1 MFIIGK
7 VQCLFCECD
16 HVYLI
21 SEGKMRRA
29 SSILRKHRASE
40 KVYVPSNARDNHYVI
55 AEMPLTDEL
64 VDLVGEVIDLT
75 LDQPYQKFYQKLAK
89 MAFDVVEQCNI
100 EHANFVANNRLVR
113 VRNSDEQQVLHTD
126 KQSFFFYSPKHN
138 STFKGYFDGAVRS
151 NKVKFLFLA
160 TGEGLRENA
169 AAFHQKVLE
178 AVRILSQK
186 IGLKTDSLKVR
197 DHQHITY
204 DVFARAK
211 GHKES
216 ISHAF
221 REIPTRYQHQGVV
234 VEGDYNAV
242 TYAVVSMPMTRRL
255 LKGTAIDYESDKP
268 FEQLYSKI
276 SDAFILANAKYKLS
290 HATMIANGLS
300 PIVRF
305 DENASTIVNGDIIS
319 LGYNSHHE
327 SRDIS
332 SQWQGAKLVDT
343 IRLVFFATDFDE
355 THKTYGKFVNQV
367 TRAVGTIADELNW
380 KKEHDYMLMRF
391 NQQLVRRV

>member
-1 MFIIGK
+1 
-7 VQCLFCECD
+7 
-16 HVYLI
+16 
-21 SEGKMRRA
+21 MRRA
-29 SSILRKHRASE
+29 SSILRKHRTSD
-40 KVYVPSNARDNHYVI
+40 KVYVPANARDNHYVI

-64 VDLVGEVIDLT
+64 IDLVGEVVDLT
-75 LDQPYQKFYQKLAK
+75 IEQPYHKFYQKLAK
-89 MAFDVVEQCNI
+89 IAFDVVEDGNI

-126 KQSFFFYSPKHN
+126 KQSFFFYSPMHN

-160 TGEGLRENA
+160 TGENLRENA
-169 AAFHQKVLE
+169 AGFHQKVLK
-178 AVRILSQK
+178 AVSVLSQK
-186 IGLKTDSLKVR
+186 IGLKTGALKVR

-204 DVFARAK
+204 DIFAREK
-211 GHKES
+211 GNKES
-216 ISHAF
+216 ISHTF
-221 REIPTRYQHQGVV
+221 REISTRYQHQNVV
-234 VEGDYNAV
+234 VDDNSTAV

-255 LKGTAIDYESDKP
+255 LKGTEIDYDSNKP
-268 FEQLYSKI
+268 FEQLYTKI
-276 SDAFILANAKYKLS
+276 SQAFNLANKKHQLS
-290 HATMIANGLS
+290 HAAMIANGLA

-305 DENASTIVNGDIIS
+305 DENAATTVNGDIIS
-319 LGYNSHHE
+319 LGYNPRHE

-332 SQWQGAKLVDT
+332 SQWQGGKLVDT

-367 TRAVGTIADELNW
+367 TQAVATIADELNW
-380 KKEHDYMLMRF
+380 KKDHDYMLMRF

>member
-1 MFIIGK
+1 
-7 VQCLFCECD
+7 
-16 HVYLI
+16 
-21 SEGKMRRA
+21 MRRA

-55 AEMPLTDEL
+55 AEMPLTGEL
-64 VDLVGEVIDLT
+64 IDLVGQVVDLT
-75 LDQPYQKFYQKLAK
+75 LEQPYQKFYQKLAK
-89 MAFDVVEQCNI
+89 IAFDVVEECNI

-160 TGEGLRENA
+160 TGNNLRENA
-169 AAFHQKVLE
+169 AVFHQKVLN
-178 AVRILSQK
+178 AVSILSQR
-186 IGLKTDSLKVR
+186 IGLKAGALKVR

-204 DVFARAK
+204 DVFSREK

-216 ISHAF
+216 ISHTF
-221 REIPTRYQHQGVV
+221 REITTRYQHQNIMVD
-234 VEGDYNAV
+234 GDHTAV
-242 TYAVVSMPMTRRL
+242 TYAVVSLPMTRRL
-255 LKGTAIDYESDKP
+255 LKGTEIDYESEKP
-268 FEQLYSKI
+268 FELLYTKI
-276 SDAFILANAKYKLS
+276 SKAFIKANEKYQLK
-290 HATMIANGLS
+290 HAAMIANGLS

-305 DENASTIVNGDIIS
+305 DENASTIINGDIIS
-319 LGYNSHHE
+319 LGYNPHHE
-327 SRDIS
+327 SRNIS
-332 SQWQGAKLVDT
+332 SQWQGGKLVDT

-367 TRAVGTIADELNW
+367 TQVVAAIADDLDW
-380 KKEHDYMLMRF
+380 KKDHDYMLMRF

>member
-1 MFIIGK
+1 
-7 VQCLFCECD
+7 
-16 HVYLI
+16 
-21 SEGKMRRA
+21 MRRA
-29 SSILRKHRASE
+29 SSILRKHRTSE
-40 KVYVPSNARDNHYVI
+40 KVYVPANARDNHYVI

-64 VDLVGEVIDLT
+64 IDLVGEVVDLT
-75 LDQPYQKFYQKLAK
+75 IEQPYLKFYQKLAK
-89 MAFDVVEQCNI
+89 IAFDVVEDGNI

-126 KQSFFFYSPKHN
+126 KQSFFFYSPMHN

-160 TGEGLRENA
+160 TGENLRENA
-169 AAFHQKVLE
+169 AGFHQKVLK
-178 AVRILSQK
+178 AVSVLSQK
-186 IGLKTDSLKVR
+186 IGLKIGALKVR

-204 DVFARAK
+204 DIFAREK
-211 GHKES
+211 GNKES
-216 ISHAF
+216 ISHTF
-221 REIPTRYQHQGVV
+221 REISTRYQHQNVV
-234 VEGDYNAV
+234 VDDNSTAV

-255 LKGTAIDYESDKP
+255 LKDIEIDYDSNKP
-268 FEQLYSKI
+268 FEQLYTKI
-276 SDAFILANAKYKLS
+276 SQAFTLANKKHQLS
-290 HATMIANGLS
+290 HAAMIANGLA

-305 DENASTIVNGDIIS
+305 DENAATTVNGDIIS
-319 LGYNSHHE
+319 LGYNPRHE

-332 SQWQGAKLVDT
+332 SQWQGGKLVDT

-367 TRAVGTIADELNW
+367 TQAVATIADELNW
-380 KKEHDYMLMRF
+380 KKDQDYMLMRF

>member
-1 MFIIGK
+1 
-7 VQCLFCECD
+7 
-16 HVYLI
+16 
-21 SEGKMRRA
+21 MRRS
-29 SSILRKHRASE
+29 SSILRRHRASE

-64 VDLVGEVIDLT
+64 IDLVGEVVDST
-75 LDQPYQKFYQKLAK
+75 LEQPYQKFYQKLAK
-89 MAFDVVEQCNI
+89 MAFDVVEECNI

-160 TGEGLRENA
+160 TGENLRENA
-169 AAFHQKVLE
+169 AGFHQKVLKG
-178 AVRILSQK
+178 VSTLSQK
-186 IGLKTDSLKVR
+186 IGLKAGALKVR

-204 DVFARAK
+204 DIFAREK
-211 GHKES
+211 GNKES
-216 ISHAF
+216 VSHTF
-221 REIPTRYQHQGVV
+221 REISTRYQHQNVV
-234 VEGDYNAV
+234 VDDDATAV

-255 LKGTAIDYESDKP
+255 LKGTEIDYDSNKP
-268 FEQLYSKI
+268 FEQLYAKI
-276 SDAFILANAKYKLS
+276 SQAFILANKKHQLS
-290 HATMIANGLS
+290 HAAMIANGLA

-305 DENASTIVNGDIIS
+305 DENASTIINGDIIS
-319 LGYNSHHE
+319 LGYNPHHE

-332 SQWQGAKLVDT
+332 SQWHGGKLVDT
-343 IRLVFFATDFDE
+343 VRLVFFATDFDE

-367 TRAVGTIADELNW
+367 TQAVATIADELNW
-380 KKEHDYMLMRF
+380 KKDHDYMLMRF